1 LFTELNAEISLFQRK
16 GDIDFKVLNLETV
29 CDPSDSHLSSL
40 AQAWSSLLPLLPS
53 VELLGIYTYEDLP
66 SHWQHEVTQWME
78 LLRPFITVKDL
89 VLDEPAAFSVSS
101 ALQELVGEQ
110 ATEILPALQTIFLE
124 DFQSSDP
131 FPGGIGEYIAAREL
145 SGRPVIVS
153 YQ

>member
-1 LFTELNAEISLFQRK
+1 VLYFEIMCH
-16 GDIDFKVLNLETV
+16 T
-29 CDPSDSHLSSL
+29 SDSQLSSL
-40 AQAWSSLLPLLPS
+40 AQAWSLLLPPLPS
-53 VELLGIYTYEDLP
+53 LEQLSIYTFAGLP
-66 SHWQHEVTQWME
+66 SHLHHEAVITQWME